1 MGSNVTTA
9 KTSLD
14 GKVALITGA
23 ASGMGKA
30 SALLFAEEGAKVGVV
45 DINDA
50 LGEETV
56 KQIRD
61 RGGQAV
67 YIHADVSKVP
77 EMERMVRETVQA
89 FGRLDIF
96 WHNAGNAGPGSIER
110 TSEED
115 YDFTMALHVKGGFF
129 GAKFAIPEIKKAGGG
144 AILFTSSL
152 AGLKASRSSPVYS
165 LAKSSLVMLTK
176 CLALHYSKDNI
187 RVNCICPGVVQTPLW
202 PSFIGRDA
210 DLHDPQE
217 VTRMYR
223 QRTPMGR
230 FAEPEEIAR
239 AALFL
244 ASDAASYVTGAVM
257 SVDGGLAVT

>member
-1 MGSNVTTA
+1 MTD
-9 KTSLD
+9 SLK

-23 ASGMGKA
+23 ASGMGRA
-30 SALLFAEEGAKVGVV
+30 AAVLFAAEGAQVAVV
-45 DINDA
+45 DINDK
-50 LGEETV
+50 LGAEVVSEIQQ
-56 KQIRD
+56 K
-61 RGGQAV
+61 GGQAT

-77 EMERMVRETVQA
+77 ELERMVQETVKT
-89 FGRLDIF
+89 FGKLNIF

-129 GAKFAIPEIKKAGGG
+129 GAKYALEEIRKTGSG
-144 AILFTSSL
+144 AVLFTSSL

-176 CLALHYSKDNI
+176 CLALHYSKYNI
-187 RVNCICPGVVQTPLW
+187 RVNCICPGAVETPLW
-202 PSFIGRDA
+202 PSFVGRDSDIHNA
-210 DLHDPQE
+210 EQ
-217 VTRMYR
+217 VTKMYKE
-223 QRTPMGR
+223 RTPMGR

-244 ASDAASYVTGAVM
+244 ASDAASYVSGTIM

>member
-1 MGSNVTTA
+1 MGILN
-9 KTSLD
+9 

-30 SALLFAEEGAKVGVV
+30 SALLFAREGASVSVV

-50 LGEETV
+50 LGHEV
-56 KQIRD
+56 VRQIHGE
-61 RGGQAV
+61 GGKAT

-77 EMERMVRETVQA
+77 EMERMVQETVRT
-89 FGRLDIF
+89 FGRL
-96 WHNAGNAGPGSIER
+96 ER
-110 TSEED
+110 TSEEE

-129 GAKFAIPEIKKAGGG
+129 GAKFAMPELKKAGGG

-187 RVNCICPGVVQTPLW
+187 RINCICPGAVDTPLW
-202 PSFIGRDA
+202 PSFVGRDS
-210 DLHDPQE
+210 DVHDPAE
-217 VTRMYR
+217 VTRMYM
-223 QRTPMGR
+223 QKTPMGR
-230 FAEPEEIAR
+230 FAEPEEIAQM
-239 AALFL
+239 ALFL
-244 ASDAASYVTGAVM
+244 ASPGASYVTGAVIP
-257 SVDGGLAVT
+257 VDGGLAVT